1 MVLTVAD
8 PGERHVRDVSLKIA
22 AAVCALG
29 WAPSAMAQTG
39 VDFYKGKTLTIITS
53 TGAGGPYDMVA
64 RLVGK
69 YMTKHLPGQPAV
81 VVQNMPGAGH
91 VLATNYLYN
100 QAAKDGTV
108 IAVVANSIPL
118 HQLIDGKGVRYD
130 ARKFNWIG
138 STGIANLVTV
148 AWHESGVKTMDDV
161 MRKELVTGATGT
173 GSGTYLYPTVMNM
186 VLGAK
191 FKLVMGYKS
200 TAELDIAME
209 RGEVSARSGGSIA
222 GMMQEHPDWF
232 ASKKVAVLA
241 QVGARREASLPDVP
255 LMDELARTD
264 DERSLLKLVSSPVA
278 LGRPFMTAPGV
289 PADRVEILRKAFS
302 DSMSD
307 PEFLDEAGRA
317 QLDLNPLTGA
327 RVSEIVNESLA
338 TAPELVEKVRSALAQ

>member
-1 MVLTVAD
+1 MRIANASLRVAYAL
-8 PGERHVRDVSLKIA
+8 VV
-22 AAVCALG
+22 VCGAKD
-29 WAPSAMAQTG
+29 AMAQNG
-39 VDFYKGKTLTIITS
+39 ADFYRGKTLTIITS

-69 YMTKHLPGQPAV
+69 YMTKHLQGQPAI

-148 AWHESGVKTMDDV
+148 AWHASGVRTIDDV
-161 MRKELVTGATGT
+161 MQKELVTGATGT
-173 GSGTYLYPTVMNM
+173 GSGTFLYPTVMNM
-186 VLGAK
+186 VLGTK

-209 RGEVSARSGGSIA
+209 RGEVNARSGGSIV
-222 GMMQEHPDWF
+222 GMMQEPPDWF
-232 ASKKVAVLA
+232 TSKKVAVLA
-241 QVGARREASLPDVP
+241 QVGDRREASLPDTP
-255 LMDELARTD
+255 LMAELARTD
-264 DERSLLKLVSSPVA
+264 EQRILLKLVSSPVA

-289 PADRVEILRKAFS
+289 PGDRVELLRKAFNA
-302 DSMSD
+302 SMSD
-307 PEFLDEAGRA
+307 PDFLAEAA
-317 QLDLNPLTGA
+317 TMQLDLNPLPGE
-327 RVSEIVNESLA
+327 RVAEIVEESLA
-338 TAPELVEKVRSALAQ
+338 TPLELVEKVRAALAQQ

>member
-1 MVLTVAD
+1 MRIFPL
-8 PGERHVRDVSLKIA
+8 GLKIA
-22 AAVCALG
+22 SALVIVFS
-29 WAPSAMAQTG
+29 ATTAMAQTASE
-39 VDFYKGKTLTIITS
+39 FYKGKTLTIITS

-69 YMTKHLPGQPAV
+69 YMTRHLPGQPSV

-100 QAAKDGTV
+100 QAPKDGTV
-108 IAVVANSIPL
+108 VAVVANSIPL

-148 AWHESGVKTMDDV
+148 AWHASGVRTIDDV
-161 MRKELVTGATGT
+161 MQKELVTGATGT

-186 VLGAK
+186 VLGTR

-209 RGEVSARSGGSIA
+209 RGEVNARSGGSIV

-232 ASKKVAVLA
+232 TSKMVAVLA
-241 QVGARREASLPDVP
+241 QVGDRREASLPDTP
-255 LMDELARTD
+255 LMAELARTD
-264 DERSLLKLVSSPVA
+264 EQRLLLKLVSSPVA

-289 PADRVEILRKAFS
+289 PGDRVEVLRKAFKA
-302 DSMSD
+302 SMSD
-307 PEFLDEAGRA
+307 PDFLAEAA
-317 QLDLNPLTGA
+317 TMQLDLNPLPGE
-327 RVSEIVNESLA
+327 RVAEIVEESLS
-338 TAPELVEKVRSALAQ
+338 TPLELVEKVRAALAQQ

>member
-1 MVLTVAD
+1 MGFVNACLRT
-8 PGERHVRDVSLKIA
+8 A
-22 AAVCALG
+22 AALSVALG
-29 WAPSAMAQTG
+29 ANSAMAQSG
-39 VDFYKGKTLTIITS
+39 AEFYKGKTLTIITS

-69 YMTKHLPGQPAV
+69 FMTKHLPGQPAN

-91 VLATNYLYN
+91 VLATNYMFN

-108 IAVVANSIPL
+108 IAVVSNSIPL

-148 AWHESGVKTMDDV
+148 AWHSTGVKSIDDV
-161 MRKELVTGATGT
+161 MQKELVTGATGT

-186 VLGAK
+186 VLGTK

-209 RGEVSARSGGSIA
+209 RGEVFARSGGSVV

-232 ASKKVAVLA
+232 ASKKVAVLT
-241 QVGARREASLPDVP
+241 QVGDRREKSLPDVP
-255 LMDELARTD
+255 LMSELGRNDEQRM
-264 DERSLLKLVSSPVA
+264 LLKLVSSPVA
-278 LGRPFMTAPGV
+278 LGRPFMTGPGV
-289 PADRVEILRKAFS
+289 PAERVDMLRKAFS
-302 DSMSD
+302 ASMSD
-307 PEFLDEAGRA
+307 PEFLEEAEKM
-317 QLDLNPLTGA
+317 QLDLNPLSGA
-327 RVSEIVNESLA
+327 RVAEIVDESLA
-338 TAPELVEKVRSALAQ
+338 TPPELVEKVRAALATQ

>member
-1 MVLTVAD
+1 MRIFPPA
-8 PGERHVRDVSLKIA
+8 LKIA
-22 AAVCALG
+22 SALVILVS
-29 WAPSAMAQTG
+29 AKAAMAQTAG
-39 VDFYKGKTLTIITS
+39 EFYKGKTLTIITS

-69 YMTKHLPGQPAV
+69 YMTRHLPGQPAI

-100 QAAKDGTV
+100 QAPKDGTV
-108 IAVVANSIPL
+108 VAVVANSIPL

-148 AWHESGVKTMDDV
+148 AWHASGVRTIDDV
-161 MRKELVTGATGT
+161 LQKELVTGATGT

-186 VLGAK
+186 VLGTK

-209 RGEVSARSGGSIA
+209 RGEVNARSGGSIV

-232 ASKKVAVLA
+232 TSKKVAVLA
-241 QVGARREASLPDVP
+241 QVGDRREASLPDTP
-255 LMDELARTD
+255 LMAELARTD
-264 DERSLLKLVSSPVA
+264 EQRILLKLVSSPVA

-289 PADRVEILRKAFS
+289 PADRVDMLRKAFNA
-302 DSMSD
+302 SMSD
-307 PEFLDEAGRA
+307 TDFLAEAA
-317 QLDLNPLTGA
+317 TMQLDLNPLPGE
-327 RVSEIVNESLA
+327 RVAEIVEESLA
-338 TAPELVEKVRSALAQ
+338 TPPELVEKVRAALAQQ

>member
-1 MVLTVAD
+1 MRIANASLTIAFALAVAC
-8 PGERHVRDVSLKIA
+8 GAKA
-22 AAVCALG
+22 
-29 WAPSAMAQTG
+29 AMAHDG
-39 VDFYKGKTLTIITS
+39 GDFYRGKTLTIITS
-53 TGAGGPYDMVA
+53 TGAGGPYDMMA

-81 VVQNMPGAGH
+81 IVQNMPGAGH

-148 AWHESGVKTMDDV
+148 AWHASEVRTIEDV
-161 MRKELVTGATGT
+161 MQKELVTGATGT

-186 VLGAK
+186 VLGTK

-209 RGEVSARSGGSIA
+209 RGEVSARSGGSIV

-232 ASKKVAVLA
+232 ANKKVSVLA
-241 QVGARREASLPDVP
+241 QVGDRRELSLPDVP
-255 LMDELARTD
+255 LMAEIGRTD
-264 DERSLLKLVSSPVA
+264 EQRVLLKLVSSPVA

-289 PADRVEILRKAFS
+289 PPERVELLRNAFS
-302 DSMSD
+302 ASMRD
-307 PEFLDEAGRA
+307 PEFLDDAA
-317 QLDLNPLTGA
+317 KMQLDLNPLTGA
-327 RVSEIVNESLA
+327 RVAEIVEESLA
-338 TAPELVEKVRSALAQ
+338 TPPELVEKVRVALAQQ

>member
-1 MVLTVAD
+1 MHIANPSSKL
-8 PGERHVRDVSLKIA
+8 A
-22 AAVCALG
+22 AALVFLFA
-29 WAPSAMAQTG
+29 ASAAQAQSG
-39 VDFYKGKTLTIITS
+39 ADFYRGKTLTIITS

-69 YMTKHLPGQPAV
+69 YLTKHLPGQPAV

-100 QAAKDGTV
+100 QAPKDGTV

-148 AWHESGVKTMDDV
+148 AWHGSGVKTIDDV
-161 MRKELVTGATGT
+161 MRSELITGATGT

-186 VLGAK
+186 VLGTK

-209 RGEVSARSGGSIA
+209 RGEVFARSGGSIV

-232 ASKKVAVLA
+232 TSKKVTVLA
-241 QVGARREASLPDVP
+241 QVGDHRESSLPDAP
-255 LMDELARTD
+255 LMAELARTD
-264 DERSLLKLVSSPVA
+264 EQRVLLKLVSSPVA

-289 PADRVEILRKAFS
+289 PAERVETLRSAFS
-302 DSMSD
+302 ATMRD
-307 PEFLDEAGRA
+307 PEFLEEATRM
-317 QLDLNPLTGA
+317 QLDFNPLSGA
-327 RVSEIVNESLA
+327 RVAEIVDESLA
-338 TAPELVEKVRSALAQ
+338 TPPELVEKVRSALAQ

>member
-1 MVLTVAD
+1 MRIVNA
-8 PGERHVRDVSLKIA
+8 SLKIA
-22 AAVCALG
+22 AGVFALCCAQV
-29 WAPSAMAQTG
+29 AMAQTSA
-39 VDFYKGKTLTIITS
+39 DFYKGKSLTIITS

-69 YMTKHLPGQPAV
+69 YMTKHLPGQPGS

-91 VLATNYLYN
+91 VLATNYIYN

-108 IAVVANSIPL
+108 MAVVANSIPL

-148 AWHESGVKTMDDV
+148 AWHTSGVTTIDDV
-161 MRKELVTGATGT
+161 RRKELVTGATGT

-186 VLGAK
+186 VLGTK

-200 TAELDIAME
+200 TSELDMAME
-209 RGEVSARSGGSIA
+209 RGEVSARSGGSIV
-222 GMMQEHPDWF
+222 GMVQERPDWF
-232 ASKKVAVLA
+232 ASKKVAVLT
-241 QVGARREASLPDVP
+241 QVGARREAYLPEVP
-255 LMDELARTD
+255 LMEELARN
-264 DERSLLKLVSSPVA
+264 DEERALLRLVSSPVA

-289 PADRVEILRKAFS
+289 PADRVEMLRKAFS

-307 PEFLDEAGRA
+307 PDFLDEAA
-317 QLDLNPLTGA
+317 KMQLDLNPLSGV

-338 TAPELVEKVRSALAQ
+338 TPPELVEKVRATLAQ

>member
-1 MVLTVAD
+1 MRIFP
-8 PGERHVRDVSLKIA
+8 PGLKIA
-22 AAVCALG
+22 SALVIVFS
-29 WAPSAMAQTG
+29 ATAAMAQTASE
-39 VDFYKGKTLTIITS
+39 FYKGKTLTIITS

-69 YMTKHLPGQPAV
+69 YMTRHLPGQPSV

-100 QAAKDGTV
+100 QAPKDGTV
-108 IAVVANSIPL
+108 VAVVANSIPL

-148 AWHESGVKTMDDV
+148 AWHASGVRTIDDV
-161 MRKELVTGATGT
+161 MHKELVTGATGT

-186 VLGAK
+186 VLGTR

-209 RGEVSARSGGSIA
+209 RGEVNARSGGSIV

-232 ASKKVAVLA
+232 TSKKVAVLA
-241 QVGARREASLPDVP
+241 QVGDRREASLPDTP
-255 LMDELARTD
+255 LMAELARTD
-264 DERSLLKLVSSPVA
+264 EQRILLKLVSSPVA

-289 PADRVEILRKAFS
+289 PGDRVELLRKAFNA
-302 DSMSD
+302 SMSD
-307 PEFLDEAGRA
+307 PDFLAEAA
-317 QLDLNPLTGA
+317 TMQLDLNPLPGE
-327 RVSEIVNESLA
+327 RVAEIVEESLA
-338 TAPELVEKVRSALAQ
+338 TPPDLVEKVRAALAQQ

>member
-1 MVLTVAD
+1 MEIVKASW
-8 PGERHVRDVSLKIA
+8 RMA
-22 AAVCALG
+22 AAVVVVCSAN
-29 WAPSAMAQTG
+29 AAMAQSSP
-39 VDFYKGKTLTIITS
+39 DFYKGKSLTIITS

-69 YMTKHLPGQPAV
+69 YMTKHLPGQPSI

-91 VLATNYLYN
+91 VLATNYMFN
-100 QAAKDGTV
+100 QAAKDGAV

-148 AWHESGVKTMDDV
+148 AWHASGVKSIDDV
-161 MRKELVTGATGT
+161 MRNELVTGATGT

-186 VLGAK
+186 VLGTK

-209 RGEVSARSGGSIA
+209 RGEVNARSGGSVV

-241 QVGARREASLPDVP
+241 QVGDRREKSLPDVP
-255 LMDELARTD
+255 LMAELARTD
-264 DERSLLKLVSSPVA
+264 EQRMLLKLVSSPVA
-278 LGRPFMTAPGV
+278 LGRPFMAPPGA
-289 PADRVEILRKAFS
+289 PPERVDMLRKAFAA
-302 DSMSD
+302 SMND
-307 PEFLDEAGRA
+307 PEFLDEAEKM

-327 RVSEIVNESLA
+327 RVAEIVEESLA
-338 TAPELVEKVRSALAQ
+338 TPPELVEKVRAALAQ

>member
-1 MVLTVAD
+1 MRIFPL
-8 PGERHVRDVSLKIA
+8 GLKIA
-22 AAVCALG
+22 SALVIVFS
-29 WAPSAMAQTG
+29 ATTAMAQTASE
-39 VDFYKGKTLTIITS
+39 FYKGKTLTIITS

-69 YMTKHLPGQPAV
+69 YMTRHLPGQPSV

-100 QAAKDGTV
+100 QAPKDGTV
-108 IAVVANSIPL
+108 VAVVANSIPL

-148 AWHESGVKTMDDV
+148 AWHASGVRTIDDV
-161 MRKELVTGATGT
+161 MQKELVTGATGT

-186 VLGAK
+186 VLGTR

-209 RGEVSARSGGSIA
+209 RGEVNARSGGSIV

-232 ASKKVAVLA
+232 TSKKVAVLA
-241 QVGARREASLPDVP
+241 QVGDRREASLPDTP
-255 LMDELARTD
+255 LMAELARTD
-264 DERSLLKLVSSPVA
+264 EQRLLLKLVSSPVA

-289 PADRVEILRKAFS
+289 PGDRVELLRKAFKA
-302 DSMSD
+302 SMSD
-307 PEFLDEAGRA
+307 PDFLAEAA
-317 QLDLNPLTGA
+317 TMQLDLNPLPGE
-327 RVSEIVNESLA
+327 RVAEIVEESLA
-338 TAPELVEKVRSALAQ
+338 TPLELVEKVRAALAQQ

>member
-1 MVLTVAD
+1 MRIFPL
-8 PGERHVRDVSLKIA
+8 GLKIA
-22 AAVCALG
+22 SALVIVFS
-29 WAPSAMAQTG
+29 AKAAMAQTASE
-39 VDFYKGKTLTIITS
+39 FYKGKTLTIITS

-69 YMTKHLPGQPAV
+69 YMTRHLPGQPSV

-100 QAAKDGTV
+100 QAPKDGTV
-108 IAVVANSIPL
+108 VAVVANSIPL

-148 AWHESGVKTMDDV
+148 AWHASGVRTIDDV
-161 MRKELVTGATGT
+161 MQQELVTGATGT

-186 VLGAK
+186 VLGTR

-209 RGEVSARSGGSIA
+209 RGEVNARSGGSIV

-232 ASKKVAVLA
+232 TSKKVAVLA
-241 QVGARREASLPDVP
+241 QVGDRREASLPDTP
-255 LMDELARTD
+255 LMAELARTD
-264 DERSLLKLVSSPVA
+264 EQRILLKLVSSPVA

-289 PADRVEILRKAFS
+289 PGDRVELLRKAFNA
-302 DSMSD
+302 SMSD
-307 PEFLDEAGRA
+307 PDFLAEAA
-317 QLDLNPLTGA
+317 TMQLDLNPLPGE
-327 RVSEIVNESLA
+327 RVAEIVEESLA
-338 TAPELVEKVRSALAQ
+338 TPLELVEKVRAALAQQ